1 MVPPGLIIA
10 LSGGRLKMGRRIGI
24 VLALLMSAMGSAQSS
39 PHLFR
44 DAEAPPLPGWVAF
57 CSRQPEECAVDLSE
71 PETLPWTE
79 NLAALLSSVNLSVN
93 RALIPVTDQNHWD
106 IVDLWSYP
114 TDGMGDCEDY
124 QLLKRRMLIEAGLPR
139 RALRMT
145 VVIDENG
152 EGHAVLTVRT
162 DRGDLILD
170 NKSDEVLEWFRTNY
184 RYIKRESA
192 EATGWV
198 YLTLDPAGTSL
209 TSSNDK

>member
-1 MVPPGLIIA
+1 
-10 LSGGRLKMGRRIGI
+10 MGRRLWI
-24 VLALLMSAMGSAQSS
+24 VLASLLAAMSSANAG

-44 DAEAPPLPGWVAF
+44 DNEAPPLAGWVEF
-57 CSRQPEECAVDLSE
+57 CNRSPDECIVDQSE
-71 PETLPWTE
+71 PEILPLTE
-79 NLAALLSSVNLSVN
+79 DLAVLLSSVNLTVN
-93 RALIPVTDQNHWD
+93 RALIPVTDQNHWGLL
-106 IVDLWSYP
+106 DLWGYP

-124 QLLKRRMLIEAGLPR
+124 QLLKRKMLREAGLPH

-170 NKSDEVLEWFRTNY
+170 NKTDEVLEWFRTGY

-192 EATGWV
+192 EATAWV
-198 YLTLDPAGTSL
+198 YLTLEPAGTAL

>member
-1 MVPPGLIIA
+1 
-10 LSGGRLKMGRRIGI
+10 MGRRLWI
-24 VLALLMSAMGSAQSS
+24 VLASLLAAVSSANAG

-44 DAEAPPLPGWVAF
+44 DNEAPPLAGWVEF
-57 CSRQPEECAVDLSE
+57 CNRTPDECVVDESQPDILSLTDELAV
-71 PETLPWTE
+71 
-79 NLAALLSSVNLSVN
+79 LLNSVNLTVN
-93 RALIPVTDQNHWD
+93 RALIPVTDQNHWGLL
-106 IVDLWSYP
+106 DLWGYP
-114 TDGMGDCEDY
+114 ADGMGDCEDY
-124 QLLKRRMLIEAGLPR
+124 QLLKRKMLREAGLPH

-170 NKSDEVLEWFRTNY
+170 NKTDEVLEWFKTGY

-192 EATGWV
+192 EATAWV
-198 YLTLDPAGTSL
+198 YLTLEPAGTAL

>member
-1 MVPPGLIIA
+1 
-10 LSGGRLKMGRRIGI
+10 MGRRIWI
-24 VLALLMSAMGSAQSS
+24 VLAFLLSAMECVSAG

-44 DAEAPPLPGWVAF
+44 DDEAPPLPGWVEF
-57 CSRQPEECAVDLSE
+57 CSRTPEECTVDLRQ
-71 PETLPWTE
+71 PETLPMTE
-79 NLAALLSSVNLSVN
+79 ELADLLSSVNLSVN
-93 RALIPVTDQNHWD
+93 RRLIPVTDRNHWGV
-106 IVDLWSYP
+106 VDLWSYP

-124 QLLKRRMLIEAGLPR
+124 QLLKRKLLIEAGLPR

-170 NKSDEVLEWFRTNY
+170 NKTDDVLEWFRTNY

-192 EATGWV
+192 ETTGWV
-198 YLTLDPAGTSL
+198 FLTLEPAGTSL
-209 TSSNDK
+209 TASSDK

>member
-1 MVPPGLIIA
+1 
-10 LSGGRLKMGRRIGI
+10 MGRRLWI
-24 VLALLMSAMGSAQSS
+24 VLASLLAAVSSANAG

-44 DAEAPPLPGWVAF
+44 DNEAPPLAGWVEF
-57 CSRQPEECAVDLSE
+57 CNRNPDECVVDRSQPEILPLTEDLS
-71 PETLPWTE
+71 
-79 NLAALLSSVNLSVN
+79 ALLSSVNLTVN
-93 RALIPVTDQNHWD
+93 RALIPVTDQNHWG
-106 IVDLWSYP
+106 IVELWSYP

-124 QLLKRRMLIEAGLPR
+124 QLLKRKLLREAGLPQ

-170 NKSDEVLEWFRTNY
+170 NKTDDVLEWFRTNY

-192 EATGWV
+192 ETTGWV
-198 YLTLDPAGTSL
+198 YLTLEPGGAAL

>member
-1 MVPPGLIIA
+1 
-10 LSGGRLKMGRRIGI
+10 MGRRIWI
-24 VLALLMSAMGSAQSS
+24 VLAFLLSAMECVSAG

-44 DAEAPPLPGWVAF
+44 DDEAPPLPGWVEF
-57 CSRQPEECAVDLSE
+57 CSRIPEECIVDLRQ
-71 PETLPWTE
+71 PETLPMTE
-79 NLAALLSSVNLSVN
+79 ELADLLSSVNLSVN
-93 RALIPVTDQNHWD
+93 RRLIPVTDRNHWGV
-106 IVDLWSYP
+106 VDLWSYP

-124 QLLKRRMLIEAGLPR
+124 QLLKRKLLIEAGLPR

-170 NKSDEVLEWFRTNY
+170 NKTDDVLEWFRTNY
-184 RYIKRESA
+184 RYIKQESA

-198 YLTLDPAGTSL
+198 FLTLEPAGTSL
-209 TSSNDK
+209 TASSDK

>member
-1 MVPPGLIIA
+1 
-10 LSGGRLKMGRRIGI
+10 
-24 VLALLMSAMGSAQSS
+24 MSSVNAG

-44 DAEAPPLPGWVAF
+44 DNEAPPLAGWVEF
-57 CSRQPEECAVDLSE
+57 CHRNPEECTIDLGQ
-71 PETLPWTE
+71 PEMIPLTE
-79 NLAALLSSVNLSVN
+79 GLAALLSSVNVSVN
-93 RALIPVTDQNHWD
+93 HSVLPVTDQEHWG

-124 QLLKRRMLIEAGLPR
+124 QLLKRKMLVEAGLPR

-145 VVIDENG
+145 VVLDENG

-170 NKSDEVLEWFRTNY
+170 NKTDNVLEWSRTNY

-192 EATGWV
+192 EAAGWV
-198 YLTLDPAGTSL
+198 YLNLEPAGASL
-209 TSSNDK
+209 TASSGQ

>member
-1 MVPPGLIIA
+1 
-10 LSGGRLKMGRRIGI
+10 MGRRIWI
-24 VLALLMSAMGSAQSS
+24 VLAFLLSAMECVSAG

-44 DAEAPPLPGWVAF
+44 DDEAPPLPGWVAF
-57 CSRQPEECAVDLSE
+57 CSRNPEECVVDLRQ
-71 PETLPWTE
+71 PETLPMSE
-79 NLAALLSSVNLSVN
+79 DLADLLSSVNLTVN
-93 RALIPVTDQNHWD
+93 RALIPVTDANHWGV
-106 IVDLWSYP
+106 VDLWSYP

-124 QLLKRRMLIEAGLPR
+124 QLLKRKLLIEAGLPR

-170 NKSDEVLEWFRTNY
+170 NKADDVLEWFRTNY

-192 EATGWV
+192 ETTGWV
-198 YLTLDPAGTSL
+198 FLTLEPAGTSL
-209 TSSNDK
+209 TSSSDR

>member
-1 MVPPGLIIA
+1 
-10 LSGGRLKMGRRIGI
+10 MGRRLWIA
-24 VLALLMSAMGSAQSS
+24 LASLLLAMNAAAAG
-39 PHLFR
+39 PRLYR
-44 DAEAPPLPGWVAF
+44 DNEAPPLAGWVEF
-57 CSRQPEECAVDLSE
+57 CSGNPEECIVDRRE
-71 PETLPWTE
+71 AEILPFTE
-79 NLAALLSSVNLSVN
+79 SLAALLSSVNLSVN
-93 RALIPVTDQNHWD
+93 RALIPVTDQNHWG
-106 IVDLWSYP
+106 IVERWSYP

-124 QLLKRRMLIEAGLPR
+124 QLLKRKMLREAGLPQ

-170 NKSDEVLEWFRTNY
+170 NKTDEVLEWFKTNY

-198 YLTLDPAGTSL
+198 YLTLEPAGTAL
-209 TSSNDK
+209 TSSNEK

>member
-1 MVPPGLIIA
+1 
-10 LSGGRLKMGRRIGI
+10 MGRRLWI
-24 VLALLMSAMGSAQSS
+24 VLASLLAAMSSANAG

-44 DAEAPPLPGWVAF
+44 DNEAPPLAGWVEF
-57 CSRQPEECAVDLSE
+57 CNRTPDECVVDESQPDILSLTDELAV
-71 PETLPWTE
+71 
-79 NLAALLSSVNLSVN
+79 LLNSVNLTVN
-93 RALIPVTDQNHWD
+93 RALIPVTDQNHWGLL
-106 IVDLWSYP
+106 DLWGYP

-124 QLLKRRMLIEAGLPR
+124 QLLKRKMLREAGLPH

-162 DRGDLILD
+162 NRGDLILD
-170 NKSDEVLEWFRTNY
+170 NKTDEVLEWFRTGY

-192 EATGWV
+192 EATAWV
-198 YLTLDPAGTSL
+198 YLTLEPAGTAL

>member
-1 MVPPGLIIA
+1 VGRRLWIA
-10 LSGGRLKMGRRIGI
+10 LASLLLAMNAAAAGPRLY
-24 VLALLMSAMGSAQSS
+24 
-39 PHLFR
+39 R
-44 DAEAPPLPGWVAF
+44 DNEAPPLAGWVEF
-57 CSRQPEECAVDLSE
+57 CSGNPEECIVDRRE
-71 PETLPWTE
+71 AEILPFTE
-79 NLAALLSSVNLSVN
+79 SLAALLSSVNLSVN
-93 RALIPVTDQNHWD
+93 RALIPVTDQNHWG
-106 IVDLWSYP
+106 IVERWSYP

-124 QLLKRRMLIEAGLPR
+124 QLLKRKMLREAGLPQ

-170 NKSDEVLEWFRTNY
+170 NKTDEVLEWFKTNY

-198 YLTLDPAGTSL
+198 YLTLEPAGTAL
-209 TSSNDK
+209 TSSNEK

>member
-1 MVPPGLIIA
+1 
-10 LSGGRLKMGRRIGI
+10 MGRRLWI
-24 VLALLMSAMGSAQSS
+24 VLASLLAAMGSANAG

-44 DAEAPPLPGWVAF
+44 DNEAPPLASWVEF
-57 CSRQPEECAVDLSE
+57 CNRTPDECVVDESQPEILPLTDELAV
-71 PETLPWTE
+71 
-79 NLAALLSSVNLSVN
+79 LLTSVNLTVN
-93 RALIPVTDQNHWD
+93 RALIPVTDQNHWGLL
-106 IVDLWSYP
+106 DLWGYP

-124 QLLKRRMLIEAGLPR
+124 QLLKRKMLREAGLPH

-170 NKSDEVLEWFRTNY
+170 NKTDEVLEWFRTGY

-198 YLTLDPAGTSL
+198 YLTLEPAGTVL

>member
-1 MVPPGLIIA
+1 
-10 LSGGRLKMGRRIGI
+10 MGRRIWI
-24 VLALLMSAMGSAQSS
+24 VLALLLSAMSS
-39 PHLFR
+39 VNAGPHLFR
-44 DAEAPPLPGWVAF
+44 DDEAPPLPGWVEF
-57 CSRQPEECAVDLSE
+57 CNRNPDECSVDLRQ
-71 PETLPWTE
+71 PETLPMTE
-79 NLAALLSSVNLSVN
+79 DLAALLSAVNLSVN
-93 RALIPVTDQNHWD
+93 RALIPVTDHSHWGV
-106 IVDLWSYP
+106 VDLWSYP
-114 TDGMGDCEDY
+114 TDGLGDCEDY
-124 QLLKRRMLIEAGLPR
+124 QLLKRRMLIDAGLPR

-192 EATGWV
+192 ETTGWV

-209 TSSNDK
+209 TSSYDR

>member
-1 MVPPGLIIA
+1 
-10 LSGGRLKMGRRIGI
+10 MGRRIWI
-24 VLALLMSAMGSAQSS
+24 VLAFLLSAMECVSAG

-44 DAEAPPLPGWVAF
+44 DDEAPPLPGWVEF
-57 CSRQPEECAVDLSE
+57 CSRTPEECIVDLRQ
-71 PETLPWTE
+71 PETLPMTE
-79 NLAALLSSVNLSVN
+79 ELADLLSSVNLSVN
-93 RALIPVTDQNHWD
+93 RRLIPVTDRNHWGV
-106 IVDLWSYP
+106 VDLWSYP

-124 QLLKRRMLIEAGLPR
+124 QLLKRKLLIEAGLPR

-170 NKSDEVLEWFRTNY
+170 NKTDDVLEWFRTNY

-192 EATGWV
+192 ETTGWV
-198 YLTLDPAGTSL
+198 FLTLEPAGTSL
-209 TSSNDK
+209 TASSDR

>member
-1 MVPPGLIIA
+1 
-10 LSGGRLKMGRRIGI
+10 MGRRIWI
-24 VLALLMSAMGSAQSS
+24 VLAFLLSAMECVSAG

-44 DAEAPPLPGWVAF
+44 DDEAPPLPGWVEF
-57 CSRQPEECAVDLSE
+57 CSRTPEECIVDLRQ
-71 PETLPWTE
+71 PETLPMTE
-79 NLAALLSSVNLSVN
+79 ELADLLSSVNLSVN
-93 RALIPVTDQNHWD
+93 RRLIPVTDRNHWGV
-106 IVDLWSYP
+106 VDLWSYP

-124 QLLKRRMLIEAGLPR
+124 QLLKRKLLIEAGLPR

-170 NKSDEVLEWFRTNY
+170 NKTDDVLEWFRTNY

-192 EATGWV
+192 ETTGWV
-198 YLTLDPAGTSL
+198 FLTLEPAGTSL
-209 TSSNDK
+209 TASSDK